1 MVCSN
6 KRSVELNKGRFHLF
20 PFDSVIITTLIGL
33 FIATIGLLIPPLKIK
48 FMDKMLKSA

>member
-6 KRSVELNKGRFHLF
+6 KRSVELNKCRVHLF
-20 PFDSVIITTLIGL
+20 PCDNVIITTIIGL

-48 FMDKMLKSA
+48 FMGEMLKST